1 MQNHIKV
8 IERVFIFSERPF
20 DFLVELCGYSNAV
33 ATAHRLSR
41 EQQKMLILHFIPT
54 TSPIHKMIKTLPT
67 LEAIFHYASTSST
80 IILTRADLEKQ
91 LDSWKLDTSSYNNL
105 NMSLAVL
112 KSLLMDIN
120 PGKFKMRNR
129 SQLYIAM
136 ARQIN
141 RQKLTPWVYRSM
153 EEVILKL
160 EQENDES
167 EMYSMILAVVKGLIK
182 NTHFVPITHGI
193 DSASSSFD
201 GLNLKATTSK
211 STGTGTKPKQKA
223 KKTKKEKS
231 SSSEPT
237 PARSPSSSR
246 FRIVAKWPL
255 DKTYLNK
262 SGNALTK
269 ECEKHFLGF
278 CYECGYGNH
287 TADACRIY
295 DSKLVLT
302 SCEIC
307 QRGFHDQ
314 CRNKYALEN
323 KSGNNSK
330 DKRRSNQANQVNQI
344 LDGFSSIMNKHVQ
357 QHPVYPVVPMPMGMG
372 QIPYYPQH
380 MQLQKQ
386 HFADADNVD

>member
-1 MQNHIKV
+1 
-8 IERVFIFSERPF
+8 
-20 DFLVELCGYSNAV
+20 
-33 ATAHRLSR
+33 
-41 EQQKMLILHFIPT
+41 
-54 TSPIHKMIKTLPT
+54 
-67 LEAIFHYASTSST
+67 
-80 IILTRADLEKQ
+80 
-91 LDSWKLDTSSYNNL
+91 
-105 NMSLAVL
+105 MSLAVL

-120 PGKFKMRNR
+120 PGKFEMRNR

-193 DSASSSFD
+193 DSAFSNFD
-201 GLNLKATTSK
+201 GLNQEATTSK
-211 STGTGTKPKQKA
+211 STGNGTKPKQKA

-231 SSSEPT
+231 SSSEPSKREKT
-237 PARSPSSSR
+237 SARSRSSSR

-278 CYECGYGNH
+278 CFKCGYGNH

-302 SCEIC
+302 LCQIC

-314 CRNKYALEN
+314 CRNKYAIEN
-323 KSGNNSK
+323 KSGNSSK
-330 DKRRSNQANQVNQI
+330 NRRGSNQANQVNQI

-386 HFADADNVD
+386 HFADADNED

>member
-1 MQNHIKV
+1 
-8 IERVFIFSERPF
+8 
-20 DFLVELCGYSNAV
+20 
-33 ATAHRLSR
+33 
-41 EQQKMLILHFIPT
+41 
-54 TSPIHKMIKTLPT
+54 
-67 LEAIFHYASTSST
+67 
-80 IILTRADLEKQ
+80 
-91 LDSWKLDTSSYNNL
+91 
-105 NMSLAVL
+105 
-112 KSLLMDIN
+112 
-120 PGKFKMRNR
+120 
-129 SQLYIAM
+129 M

-193 DSASSSFD
+193 DSTSLNFD

-211 STGTGTKPKQKA
+211 STGNGTKPKQKA

-231 SSSEPT
+231 SSSEPNKREKT
-237 PARSPSSSR
+237 PARSRSSSR

-269 ECEKHFLGF
+269 ECEQHFAGYCF
-278 CYECGYGNH
+278 KCGYGNH

-302 SCEIC
+302 LCQIC

-330 DKRRSNQANQVNQI
+330 DGKRSNQANQVNQI

-357 QHPVYPVVPMPMGMG
+357 
-372 QIPYYPQH
+372 
-380 MQLQKQ
+380 
-386 HFADADNVD
+386 

>member
-1 MQNHIKV
+1 
-8 IERVFIFSERPF
+8 
-20 DFLVELCGYSNAV
+20 
-33 ATAHRLSR
+33 
-41 EQQKMLILHFIPT
+41 
-54 TSPIHKMIKTLPT
+54 
-67 LEAIFHYASTSST
+67 
-80 IILTRADLEKQ
+80 
-91 LDSWKLDTSSYNNL
+91 
-105 NMSLAVL
+105 MSLAVL

-120 PGKFKMRNR
+120 PGKFEMRNR
-129 SQLYIAM
+129 SLLYIAM
-136 ARQIN
+136 ACQIN
-141 RQKLTPWVYRSM
+141 RQKLMPWVYRSM

-167 EMYSMILAVVKGLIK
+167 KMYSMILAVVKGLIK

-193 DSASSSFD
+193 DSVSSNFD

-211 STGTGTKPKQKA
+211 STGTKPKQKA

-231 SSSEPT
+231 SSSEPSKREKT
-237 PARSPSSSR
+237 PARSRSSSR

-269 ECEKHFLGF
+269 ECENHFLGY
-278 CYECGYGNH
+278 CYKCGYGNH

-302 SCEIC
+302 LCEIC

-323 KSGNNSK
+323 KSGNSSK
-330 DKRRSNQANQVNQI
+330 DRKRSNQANQVNQI
-344 LDGFSSIMNKHVQ
+344 LDGFSSIVNKHIQ

-380 MQLQKQ
+380 MQLQNMQKQ
-386 HFADADNVD
+386 HFADTDNED

>member
-1 MQNHIKV
+1 MSKITQDYVQEALGKEHVIVQQQHAIESLINMMTSLKADFSELQHSHRTAARAAVEKLNVLEPNIFSSYPHHDASDDVFIKAITAMQNHIKV
-8 IERVFIFSERPF
+8 IQRAFIFSERPF

-33 ATAHRLSR
+33 ATAHKLSR

-120 PGKFKMRNR
+120 PGKFEMRNR

-211 STGTGTKPKQKA
+211 STGNGT
-223 KKTKKEKS
+223 S
-231 SSSEPT
+231 
-237 PARSPSSSR
+237 
-246 FRIVAKWPL
+246 
-255 DKTYLNK
+255 LNK
-262 SGNALTK
+262 RLRRRKKKNLLHPNRISVK
-269 ECEKHFLGF
+269 KHQPEVDLP
-278 CYECGYGNH
+278 
-287 TADACRIY
+287 
-295 DSKLVLT
+295 L
-302 SCEIC
+302 
-307 QRGFHDQ
+307 
-314 CRNKYALEN
+314 ALE
-323 KSGNNSK
+323 
-330 DKRRSNQANQVNQI
+330 
-344 LDGFSSIMNKHVQ
+344 
-357 QHPVYPVVPMPMGMG
+357 
-372 QIPYYPQH
+372 
-380 MQLQKQ
+380 
-386 HFADADNVD
+386 